1 VLKRWRLFVAAAAA
15 VAGCAAGSCARLW
28 WRYAITV
35 VVRQTKSYSTR
46 AWDQV
51 AMVAQHHRDYVPA
64 YVRCLQAGNQG
75 GDAAIHK
82 LDDQLDESVILL
94 FRRMAHA
101 KYNAAKKKSAASE
114 AAGKQQQQQQGWL
127 GWLRGSAQRPAQA
140 APAGPAEGAPAAAEA
155 DSAMGPEEWNTL
167 EQLVAQQAVSYGAR
181 FLYRLASGA
190 SAAAAAAAAAVSP
203 QQLDCCSAASAP
215 QRRPHSSHFRN

>member
-1 VLKRWRLFVAAAAA
+1 LFLLLPFPSAA
-15 VAGCAAGSCARLW
+15 AAGSCARLW

-64 YVRCLQAGNQG
+64 YVRCLQAGKQG
-75 GDAAIHK
+75 GDDAIHK

-101 KYNAAKKKSAASE
+101 KYKAAKKKSAASE
-114 AAGKQQQQQQGWL
+114 AAGKQQAAQQGWL
-127 GWLRGSAQRPAQA
+127 GWLRGGAQRPAQA
-140 APAGPAEGAPAAAEA
+140 APAGPGDGGAAAEA
-155 DSAMGPEEWNTL
+155 DTTLGPEEWNTL
-167 EQLVAQQAVSYGAR
+167 EQLVAEQAVSA
-181 FLYRLASGA
+181 
-190 SAAAAAAAAAVSP
+190 
-203 QQLDCCSAASAP
+203 
-215 QRRPHSSHFRN
+215 HSCTMAMRTGTAGLLTACNTAG